1 MAQSVS
7 FSGSDKTLV
16 ITASG
21 DLTNYTMSDDS
32 KKEFTSDATSAI
44 AKDEKG
50 SKVYGGEVYSSSS
63 TYYYLSY
70 TYKQIFD
77 GKAPGEQQENSTKWG
92 GSLRT
97 WTNNGTI
104 GYEVYEADLFVS
116 HDGGKTKEQLQYNKQ
131 YTYTDGD
138 LFYEGT
144 QTWTKI
150 DDNDSYFQEN
160 SKYLKTITQTFTFV
174 QAVEKE
180 MDAGGYTSFKFVK
193 KDGAA
198 ITISKDQMQS
208 LLNNYANTNKAY
220 LLDFSQISGITAS
233 EMPIGPSAYS
243 HISWVLPND
252 LADSEKA
259 TVGAKATN
267 ANMIWFSD
275 LDGKP
280 SVNIHVTN
288 DTELSFLPEA
298 VATENSYLP
307 EGEAN
312 KIKNII
318 VTGSVVNVTKEM
330 MKNFD
335 IQYTD
340 NLDLHN
346 AEVNPNITPE
356 WFGDDQYL
364 NRVIFP
370 NSFGDISNWYTTY
383 SSYTSSNSSCK
394 IFQKILNGTNGE
406 KNTLQSILMSPGRLT
421 TTEHYYHKDFS
432 DCIEMD
438 FYGAANKSDFNFMSG
453 IDIERLNLANLSYT
467 DDIKSSSELK
477 TVLDGIKNS
486 KIKYWALPDADMKVE
501 DDAVDF
507 AMLYANNSSLI
518 GVGQYVKYTDE
529 SGNEVK
535 EFLGRTTEGGVI
547 KILTAMIGD
556 TKTEACSKLLLSGNV
571 NAIDLGNGE
580 LALDEN
586 NHLKT
591 TLNNDGTASLG
602 EGTYKTGAFT
612 NCHFTDVDLS
622 RIAPALNGTTTEELE
637 AAQNDLSL
645 SLYGN
650 YGGMTSLKLPTDKN
664 FYTIPTSGLNIQA
677 SLTSLCIPGNFKNIM
692 GYAFQDDYALTHIYT
707 TAVDAEGNG
716 TGDVIDHGELSV
728 TLPEHLKLIKK
739 GAFYNVKKFK
749 DVYVLGT
756 DASALPVC
764 EQDAFDKQTY
774 VGNDGFAGTA
784 NVKAATQEMYKT
796 DDGAYF
802 AILHYP
808 ANAGDEV
815 AKAYTDITKKYQ
827 YIADGTM
834 ATDGDGNLIYWPDQ
848 REWRRVYNQAVGGV
862 TWNKWKDSGH
872 NWGSSDPFSGEATNT
887 SSALFESRDDETAFE
902 NKYPNYMNDAS
913 ATYDAS
919 KYAGWHQFVLSMTY
933 QPNTPDPVFN
943 ITKFK
948 ENDWYTICL
957 PFNMTKKMLAKAFGQ
972 YTTASDG
979 TITVTKYPNVCTLSS
994 VKRTVSGK
1002 AIILYMTKD
1011 LCDNTENQT
1020 WDFDKKDYKDYEYKD
1035 ADNVKA
1041 SDDDDDPIVMYAGYP
1056 YLIKPSLPEDVI
1068 KELAENGL
1076 KRTIAYKATSAARVD
1091 GNALPVITYKS
1102 TASTDPDDSHA
1113 TENAKV
1119 YSFMGRY
1126 RDTEIPQYSYYIGK
1140 ASSGAHKFFR
1150 HDSPNSKIKDKDT
1163 GTEKPT
1169 WVWNSYSCMIGVA
1182 STGYPKQDKEKVYV
1196 TPEDYI
1202 EVPVVVLQT
1211 DDDPLINKKGQS
1223 MQAKPN
1229 MSFEDPTATGVNK
1242 VVMVM
1247 PGSDSKRIYN
1257 LNGRC
1262 VSTDGNIDALPQGIY
1277 IMGGKKYVVR

>member
-1 MAQSVS
+1 MAQYVS
-7 FSGSDKTLV
+7 FSGSGTTLV

-21 DLTNYTMSDDS
+21 DLTNYKFVDTSYQV
-32 KKEFTSDATSAI
+32 FT
-44 AKDEKG
+44 
-50 SKVYGGEVYSSSS
+50 
-63 TYYYLSY
+63 
-70 TYKQIFD
+70 
-77 GKAPGEQQENSTKWG
+77 
-92 GSLRT
+92 
-97 WTNNGTI
+97 
-104 GYEVYEADLFVS
+104 
-116 HDGGKTKEQLQYNKQ
+116 HDGGANISPNNW
-131 YTYTDGD
+131 GNNGSNI
-138 LFYEGT
+138 EGT
-144 QTWTKI
+144 KYDPTKKNYYYDSSAYTWVAI
-150 DDNDSYFQEN
+150 SDNSTYF
-160 SKYLKTITQTFTFV
+160 SKHSNYLKTNDTNVDFV
-174 QAVEKE
+174 TALENKMTV
-180 MDAGGYTSFKFVK
+180 GNYTSFKFVK
-193 KDGAA
+193 KDRAD
-198 ITISKDQMQS
+198 ITISKDQMLS
-208 LLNNYANTNKAY
+208 LLNYYANTNNAY

-233 EMPIGPSAYS
+233 EMPIGPSDYS

-252 LADSEKA
+252 LADFEKA

-275 LDGKP
+275 LDGKTANKP

-318 VTGSVVNVTKEM
+318 VTGSVGNVTNEM

-346 AEVNPNITPE
+346 AEVNLSITPE

-370 NSFGDISNWYTTY
+370 VSFGDISNWYTTY

-421 TTEHYYHKDFS
+421 TTEHYYPKDFS

-477 TVLDGIKNS
+477 TVLDGINNS

-507 AMLYANNSSLI
+507 ATLYANNSSLI

-529 SGNEVK
+529 SGNKVN
-535 EFLGRTTEGGVI
+535 EFLGRTTKGGGI
-547 KILTAMIGD
+547 KILTGMIGN

-602 EGTYKTGAFT
+602 ERTYKTGAFT
-612 NCHFTDVDLS
+612 NCHFKDVDLS

-650 YGGMTSLKLPTDKN
+650 YDGMTSLKLPTDKN

-677 SLTSLCIPGNFKNIM
+677 SLISLCIPGNFKNIM
-692 GYAFQDDYALTHIYT
+692 GYAFQNDYALTHIYT

-796 DDGAYF
+796 NDGAYF

-872 NWGSSDPFSGEATNT
+872 NWGSSDPFSGEATTT
-887 SSALFESRDDETAFE
+887 SSALFESSDDETTFE

-913 ATYDAS
+913 ATYDAT
-919 KYAGWHQFVLSMTY
+919 KYAGWHQFVLSMSY

-948 ENDWYTICL
+948 ENEWYTICL

-979 TITVTKYPNVCTLSS
+979 TITVTKYPNVCTLAS

-1002 AIILYMTKD
+1002 AIILYMTNN
-1011 LCDNTENQT
+1011 LCDNKENQT
-1020 WDFDKKDYKDYEYKD
+1020 WDFDNKDYKAYEYKD
-1035 ADNVKA
+1035 AAGVKA
-1041 SDDDDDPIVMYAGYP
+1041 SDDNDDPIVMYAGYP
-1056 YLIKPSLPEDVI
+1056 YLIKPSLPENVI

-1126 RDTEIPQYSYYIGK
+1126 RDTKIPQYSYYIGK
-1140 ASSGAHKFFR
+1140 AKSGAHKFFR
-1150 HDSPNSKIKDKDT
+1150 HTST
-1163 GTEKPT
+1163 TEQK
-1169 WVWNSYSCMIGVA
+1169 WNGYSCMIGVA
-1182 STGYPKQDKEKVYV
+1182 STGYPKQDKETLKVS
-1196 TPEDYI
+1196 DSFSL

-1211 DDDPLINKKGQS
+1211 EDDPLINKDGQS

-1229 MSFEDPTATGVNK
+1229 MSFDDPFTTGIDK